1 MSLPSGS
8 IYSNRAERHGAV
20 MKAESGRRSDGRETA
35 LDSEVEAIKDGGV
48 FVSQHLSWAFLGFVQ
63 LEGK

>member
-1 MSLPSGS
+1 
-8 IYSNRAERHGAV
+8 